1 MKDETTRAT
10 GPVQLKAPDGLRH
23 LFVSDM
29 DGTLLDD
36 CSRVS
41 PETSRIISWLSRR
54 GVMFTVATART
65 PATVEPL
72 LGHTFTILPAIVMT
86 GAAMWDRQNRSYQS
100 RRIMDTST
108 SEAILN
114 TCLQYGVHPFVYR
127 FEKGDDQLLRVCHSY
142 RLSQKEREF
151 IDDRRHLPL
160 KRFHL
165 VDDSSVFEMPT
176 DNVILF
182 FTIGEKEAIYT
193 VANILRA
200 QYDCSV
206 SSYPDIFNQRI
217 AIMEVFAPGVSK
229 GRAVNELARRVG
241 ADRVTVFGDNL
252 NDIAMM
258 EDADLSVAVAN
269 AQPRVIEKADITI
282 GPNTKD
288 SVARYILQFYTG
300 LDYL

>member
-1 MKDETTRAT
+1 MNNKEIAS
-10 GPVQLKAPDGLRH
+10 LIAPDGLRH

-41 PETSRIISWLSRR
+41 PETARILSWLGER

-72 LGHTFTILPAIVMT
+72 LRNTFTTLPAIVMT
-86 GAAMWDRQNRSYQS
+86 GAAMWNRQLQSYES
-100 RRIMDTST
+100 RHLMDTAT
-108 SEAILN
+108 SEGVLN
-114 TCLQYGVHPFVYR
+114 KCLGHGIHPFLYR
-127 FEKGDDQLLRVCHSY
+127 FAEGEEGLLRVYHS
-142 RLSQKEREF
+142 RRCTSKEREF

-165 VDDSSVFEMPT
+165 VDDSAVSEMPT
-176 DNVILF
+176 DNVILYF
-182 FTIGEKEAIYT
+182 AIGEREAIYEA
-193 VANILRA
+193 ANILRA

-217 AIMEVFAPGVSK
+217 GIMEVFAPGVSK
-229 GRAVNELARRVG
+229 GRAVKELAAKAG

-258 EDADLSVAVAN
+258 ESADRSIAVAN
-269 AQPRVIEKADITI
+269 AQPKVIQTADETI
-282 GPNTKD
+282 GPNTAD
-288 SVARYILQFYTG
+288 SVARYILRFYTG
-300 LDYL
+300 LDFI